1 MAISLDFYS
10 QNKVT
15 KGSDTTTNQFTVDN
29 YSTLNTNG
37 FDDIWRSEAYYSM
50 RIIIGLDGDVDGY
63 LVSKNAHLSYWTC
76 TGKSQHKHFI
86 NLQRNEISMFDVK
99 LYFSQ
104 PIRSL

>member
-10 QNKVT
+10 QNNVT

-37 FDDIWRSEAYYSM
+37 FDDIWRSEAYYSL

-86 NLQRNEISMFDVK
+86 NLQRNEYQCLMLSFIFLS
-99 LYFSQ
+99 
-104 PIRSL
+104 P

>member
-1 MAISLDFYS
+1 
-10 QNKVT
+10 
-15 KGSDTTTNQFTVDN
+15 
-29 YSTLNTNG
+29 
-37 FDDIWRSEAYYSM
+37 M

-99 LYFSQ
+99 LYFFSAHKKLVTGPKMQ
-104 PIRSL
+104 LKTLVVIIQA